1 MIFRDAVRSEG
12 SAIFPG
18 LPVNMLQSGPSS
30 IHPDLP
36 WASAQVRE
44 PERGV
49 FVRSE
54 KMSISGLRRLR
65 LPVYANS
72 CVKMTFTQRSRH
84 PWEGV
89 PKFSARFRTWLRN
102 GSDKCLKIVN
112 RQISHLLDT
121 GVTLMA
127 KSPPGSR
134 SVVGRPLDHSPG
146 VYGI

>member
-1 MIFRDAVRSEG
+1 
-12 SAIFPG
+12 
-18 LPVNMLQSGPSS
+18 MLQSGPSS

-36 WASAQVRE
+36 WASAQVGE

-65 LPVYANS
+65 LPVYDNS
-72 CVKMTFTQRSRH
+72 GLRLRFTQRGRH

-89 PKFSARFRTWLRN
+89 LKFSAHVGAWLPN

-112 RQISHLLDT
+112 RQISHLFDT
-121 GVTLMA
+121 GVSVMA

-134 SVVGRPLDHSPG
+134 SVIGRPLDHRRVLTEFDRFWSRG
-146 VYGI
+146 